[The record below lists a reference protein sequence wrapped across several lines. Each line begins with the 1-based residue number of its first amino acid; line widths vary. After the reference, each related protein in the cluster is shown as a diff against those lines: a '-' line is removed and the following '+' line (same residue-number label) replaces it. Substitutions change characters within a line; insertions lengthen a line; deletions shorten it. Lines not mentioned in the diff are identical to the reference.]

1 MIISHCFCQT
11 FVTFQPHVEE
21 KLLHLKSK
29 QQQQQ
34 QLALRFLALVLAA
47 ASAAS

>member
-11 FVTFQPHVEE
+11 FVTFQPHVEQ

-29 QQQQQ
+29 QQ